1 MSSMS
6 TCLLVPDQYFRLS
19 TISVEFLQT
28 RWESGLL
35 APLGLARPNIIPI
48 IKSRTFVMLRDA
60 IPAVIE
66 PAMLV
71 LPGTIRKNV
80 FQPDPAEAI

>member
-1 MSSMS
+1 MS
-6 TCLLVPDQYFRLS
+6 TNLLVPDHYFRLS
-19 TISVEFLQT
+19 AISVEFLQT
-28 RWESGLL
+28 RREPGLL

-48 IKSRTFVMLRDA
+48 IKSRAFIMLRDA
-60 IPAVIE
+60 IPVVIE

-80 FQPDPAEAI
+80 FQPDPTEAI